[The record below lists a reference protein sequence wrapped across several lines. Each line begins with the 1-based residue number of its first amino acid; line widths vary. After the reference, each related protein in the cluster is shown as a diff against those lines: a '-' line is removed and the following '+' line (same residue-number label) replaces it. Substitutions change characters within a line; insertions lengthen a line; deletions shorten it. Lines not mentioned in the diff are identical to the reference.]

1 MICTS
6 HTYQDKIDN
15 ILRAKEAGLQV
26 CSGILGMGESW
37 EDRIDMALS
46 LAELEVDSIPLNL
59 LTPIPGTPLEQ
70 VEPISQEDVLR
81 AVALFRYINQPPGS
95 VWRPAGVDF
104 PMGARRCF
112 APGPMPR
119 LPGIC

>member
-26 CSGILGMGESW
+26 CSGGILGMGESW

-81 AVALFRYINQPPGS
+81 RWPCSGT
-95 VWRPAGVDF
+95 
-104 PMGARRCF
+104 
-112 APGPMPR
+112 
-119 LPGIC
+119 